1 MRFFK
6 NQGFKKIDFLPKM
19 SFVKSL
25 IGSYF
30 FLFVIGS
37 TVLFISA
44 CASTNCRLQEA
55 ENMKKA
61 TEKVPAI
68 STAKVYKYDGSLQCG
83 MGKSIAPKDMQSE
96 LSGIK
101 VLSAINKNDG
111 LMRIQ
116 LCGSPTGN
124 ANVFEISKDDLDKA
138 LALGFR
144 EWTFE

>member
-1 MRFFK
+1 MRFSK
-6 NQGFKKIDFLPKM
+6 VGVFKKLIQTYI
-19 SFVKSL
+19 FVKRAVFILFAFTLTL
-25 IGSYF
+25 ILS
-30 FLFVIGS
+30 S
-37 TVLFISA
+37 

-61 TEKVPAI
+61 TEKVPQRP
-68 STAKVYKYDGSLQCG
+68 TAKVYKYDGSLQCG
-83 MGKSIAPKDMQSE
+83 MGKSVAAKDMQTE
-96 LSGIK
+96 LAGIK

-124 ANVFEISKDDLDKA
+124 ANVFEIAKEDLEKV

-144 EWTFE
+144 EWTFD